1 MRGSK
6 YGWMVWAACSTV
18 VAAPALAQ
26 PQAQAQTQ
34 TQTPGQM
41 FKDSALQSPYQAER
55 FDELLRLGNQRL
67 AAQPDDAQ
75 AVLGVAMAALSRDD
89 AAARKQALQL
99 AEACVAKQPKAAPCH
114 YAQGVVLGV
123 QAMSEG
129 MLKAARSA
137 GAVRTAL
144 STAQELEPTW
154 YPARASLVE
163 FYLLAPGMMGG
174 STAKASELARSAPAP
189 EQVKALE
196 ARVAMNERRFDEALK
211 LLMALPAGLPPAL
224 ADDVRSWS
232 VQCALGLTNNGQAAA
247 AQAPLEKLV
256 REHPEHAGPVY
267 ALARVRAE
275 AGAHEAALQL
285 YEQAAK
291 LRGAEAMPLAWRA
304 GISQQQLG
312 RNDAAKASFQRFVA
326 AGKGQKSSLDDAKK
340 RLAQLGA

>member
-1 MRGSK
+1 MRRWTYGLGLLAVGSAV
-6 YGWMVWAACSTV
+6 GA
-18 VAAPALAQ
+18 
-26 PQAQAQTQ
+26 AQAQSPTG
-34 TQTPGQM
+34 GQM
-41 FKDSALQSPYQAER
+41 FKDGALQAPYQAER
-55 FDELLRLGNQRL
+55 HDELLRQATQRL
-67 AAQPDDAQ
+67 AAQADDAQ
-75 AVLGVAMAALSRDD
+75 AVLAVAMAALSRDD
-89 AAARKQALQL
+89 AVARRQALQL

-137 GAVRTAL
+137 GTVRSALTTAH
-144 STAQELEPTW
+144 ELEPTW
-154 YPARASLVE
+154 YPARGSLVE

-174 STAKASELARSAPAP
+174 STAKAAELARAAPTP
-189 EQVKALE
+189 EQARALE

-211 LLMALPAGLPPAL
+211 LLMALPASLPPAL

-291 LRGAEAMPLAWRA
+291 LRGADAMPLAWRA

-312 RNDAAKASFQRFVA
+312 RTDAAKASFQRFVA
-326 AGKGQKSSLDDAKK
+326 AGKGQKSSLEDAKK